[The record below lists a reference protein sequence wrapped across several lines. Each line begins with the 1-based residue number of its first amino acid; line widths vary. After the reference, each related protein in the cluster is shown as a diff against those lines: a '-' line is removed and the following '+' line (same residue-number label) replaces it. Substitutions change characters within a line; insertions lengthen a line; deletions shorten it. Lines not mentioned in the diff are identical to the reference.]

1 MLDRL
6 CVVRWCWYRWIGCD
20 EVGVL
25 RLKDLAA
32 TYSPASV
39 DAVPSAL
46 AGFTAEFGMGSGVSP
61 PP

>member
-1 MLDRL
+1 MVFEVGIVDR
-6 CVVRWCWYRWIGCD
+6 RGD
-20 EVGVL
+20 EVGVV